1 MTTKIKINKI
11 KRRPLNILYLYRSLV
26 EYYSHYNNKDKK
38 KKWKYFLVWK
48 SSILW
53 ILILKY
59 V

>member
-38 KKWKYFLVWK
+38 KKWKYFLV
-48 SSILW
+48 
-53 ILILKY
+53 
-59 V
+59 